1 MSVKA
6 APLPGADKGGHAAAG
21 VRQQVQLPWGRAF
34 EFATRSVRIRF
45 WRSMITAGGIF
56 LGIAFLAS
64 VLTSRAVAGPNIE
77 AKEASR
83 LTWLVILS
91 LLVCAVGI
99 TNSMLMSV
107 TERFREIGTMK
118 CLGALDGFVVRIFMI
133 EAVCLGLIAS
143 SLGWLVGTALMLLI
157 KLIAGVPDNAP
168 PGTSVLGSYS
178 LTSSLQILAFCVP
191 VGAILTA
198 VATFIP
204 ALRAAQIPPAAA
216 LRVDV

>member
-6 APLPGADKGGHAAAG
+6 APLPGADREGHAASG
-21 VRQQVQLPWGRAF
+21 VRPQVQLPWSKAF

-64 VLTSRAVAGPNIE
+64 VLTSQAVAGPNIE

-118 CLGALDGFVVRIFMI
+118 CLGALDAFVVRIFMI
-133 EAVCLGLIAS
+133 EAVCLGVIAS
-143 SLGWLVGTALMLLI
+143 SLGWLVGTGLMLLLR
-157 KLIAGVPDNAP
+157 LIAHPENEAI
-168 PGTSVLGSYS
+168 LGSFTMGAG
-178 LTSSLQILAFCVP
+178 LKILAFCVP
-191 VGAILTA
+191 VGAFLTA
-198 VATFIP
+198 FATFIP